1 MGRLADLFEHLEWW
15 VRIKTA
21 RSTELALYNWALQ
34 LFDHPALFLRFL
46 REKFQVVL
54 DGKVIDSPTRTQA
67 VMRKLGTKRL
77 ALVFA
82 TIMKADPD
90 LSEPLLSYAKRI
102 YGQLDREQRDEKLM
116 ELLNEIPGIDR
127 ASGNSF
133 AASYRKHEEER
144 ERRQLPPLVQK
155 NREEYAPS

>member
-1 MGRLADLFEHLEWW
+1 MNRLADLFEHLEWW

-34 LFDHPALFLRFL
+34 FFDQPELFLRFL

-54 DGKVIDSPTRTQA
+54 DVDRGNIDSPAWTQA

-82 TIMKADPD
+82 TIMKAEQRLADP
-90 LSEPLLSYAKRI
+90 LIYYAERI
-102 YGQLDREQRDEKLM
+102 YEQLDREQRDEKLM
-116 ELLNEIPGIDR
+116 EL
-127 ASGNSF
+127 
-133 AASYRKHEEER
+133 
-144 ERRQLPPLVQK
+144 
-155 NREEYAPS
+155 